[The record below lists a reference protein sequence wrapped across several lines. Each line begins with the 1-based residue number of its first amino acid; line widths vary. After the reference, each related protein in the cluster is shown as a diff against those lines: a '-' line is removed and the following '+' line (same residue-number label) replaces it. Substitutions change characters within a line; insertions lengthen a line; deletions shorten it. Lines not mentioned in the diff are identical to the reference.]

1 MTKPF
6 FQVAYQQRDDVN
18 KFVRKL
24 MALPLIPEEHVVPSF
39 EAMTTGVLEG
49 PMQRLVDYID
59 QTWIRSRTWPV
70 VSWCVYGQAV
80 RTNNEVEGWHTR
92 MNVDKAKGAHNLP
105 FYVLLHLLRKEA
117 DLLPL
122 QKRLVGEG
130 KLKRYQRKSS
140 RKVIIYVLCILME
153 YIKCTFYY
161 NIIYIERCILFNSFK
176 VHAKIYGLW
185 DQYSEREIS
194 TSTLLRRLGRIYAPV

>member
-59 QTWIRSRTWPV
+59 QTWIRSRTWPRGILV
-70 VSWCVYGQAV
+70 RLRPGHPYKQRGRGLAHPNECGQGEGGPQPSILCFTTPPAERSRSTSSSKTARGRGKAEEVSAQKL
-80 RTNNEVEGWHTR
+80 T
-92 MNVDKAKGAHNLP
+92 KGNYLRS
-105 FYVLLHLLRKEA
+105 LHLN
-117 DLLPL
+117 
-122 QKRLVGEG
+122 G
-130 KLKRYQRKSS
+130 
-140 RKVIIYVLCILME
+140 IY
-153 YIKCTFYY
+153 
-161 NIIYIERCILFNSFK
+161 
-176 VHAKIYGLW
+176 
-185 DQYSEREIS
+185 
-194 TSTLLRRLGRIYAPV
+194 

>member
-6 FQVAYQQRDDVN
+6 FQVAHQQRDDVN

-39 EAMTTGVLEG
+39 EAMTTGVLE
-49 PMQRLVDYID
+49 RLVDYID

-70 VSWCVYGQAV
+70 VSWCVYGQTI

-105 FYVLLHLLRKEA
+105 FYV
-117 DLLPL
+117 
-122 QKRLVGEG
+122 
-130 KLKRYQRKSS
+130 
-140 RKVIIYVLCILME
+140 
-153 YIKCTFYY
+153 
-161 NIIYIERCILFNSFK
+161 
-176 VHAKIYGLW
+176 
-185 DQYSEREIS
+185 
-194 TSTLLRRLGRIYAPV
+194 